1 MNKGRLSAFTILEVT
16 IAMLL
21 AAITI
26 GIAYTAYTVVGR
38 SYSEYDRRN
47 KKTAEF
53 VLLNKLLK
61 KDIVESEKAL
71 QLGEGI
77 SLESAQ
83 GTIQY
88 AFSPDFITRNQHELQ
103 TDTFYV
109 KNNSLLMTFE
119 DKPTEEGKLTD
130 KVSFIAD
137 LEGRS
142 ITLIFSKQ
150 YSSEELFKQD

>member
-38 SYSEYDRRN
+38 SYSEYDRKN
-47 KKTAEF
+47 KKAAEF

-61 KDIVESEKAL
+61 KDIAESEKAL

-77 SLESAQ
+77 SLESTQ

-88 AFSPDFITRNQHELQ
+88 AFSPGFITRNQHELQ

-119 DKPTEEGKLTD
+119 DKPTEEGDLTD

-142 ITLIFSKQ
+142 ITLVFSKR
-150 YSSEELFKQD
+150 YSSEELFE